1 MDMLN
6 WEQRNL
12 LSELIHGLKAAKQLQ
27 AELGAAPSPPP
38 PSVSSSS
45 SSWLTTEM
53 KETLL
58 HQIVSSYE
66 RAILMVKR
74 STTLDSPT
82 TETVNLAVVPV
93 ANTGKVP
100 ESPTSINGS
109 LGSEEF
115 LDGRSKDYNLS
126 SKKRKT
132 LPKWT
137 EQVKIS
143 PERGLEGPHDDVF
156 SWRKYGQKDI
166 LGAKYPRSYYR
177 CTFRNTQNCWATKQ
191 VQRSDGDPTIF
202 EVTYK
207 GTHTCAQLIQPPRKR
222 ETKPNPT
229 AVNYQ
234 NDLLVNLRTN
244 LTVRTNGIESD
255 GFSFPVTPPFYSYES
270 INGDFGNGG
279 GTFCHVGNSGPSD
292 FTGLISTNTST
303 GSSPI
308 FDVDFQFDPTHGID
322 TGFHTFLHDSI

>member
-1 MDMLN
+1 MDMSS
-6 WEQRNL
+6 WEQKNL
-12 LSELIHGLKAAKQLQ
+12 LSELVHGLKAAKQLQ
-27 AELGAAPSPPP
+27 AELGTAPSLPP
-38 PSVSSSS
+38 PSLSSSS
-45 SSWLTTEM
+45 FCLTTEIR
-53 KETLL
+53 ETLL

-66 RAILMVKR
+66 KAILMLNGSNIVH
-74 STTLDSPT
+74 SPT
-82 TETVNLAVVPV
+82 AEMLNLAADPV
-93 ANTGKVP
+93 ANTRKVP

-109 LGSEEF
+109 PRSEEF
-115 LDGRSKDYNLS
+115 LDRGSKDYNLS

-137 EQVKIS
+137 EQVRIS

-191 VQRSDGDPTIF
+191 VQRSDADPTIF
-202 EVTYK
+202 DLTYK
-207 GTHTCAQLIQPPRKR
+207 GTHTCSQGIPARDKQV
-222 ETKPNPT
+222 TKPNT
-229 AVNYQ
+229 TLVNYQ
-234 NDLLVNLRTN
+234 NDLLANLRTN
-244 LTVRTNGIESD
+244 LSVRTNAIESD

-270 INGDFGNGG
+270 DFGNGG
-279 GTFCHVGNSGPSD
+279 GTFCDMGNSCPSD

-308 FDVDFQFDPTHGID
+308 FDIDFQFDPTAEIN
-322 TGFHTFLHDSI
+322 TGLHTFLHDSV